1 MSLFRA
7 KEWWSWRVTTN
18 DGTPDE
24 VDGTA
29 GAVAVANIDNDP
41 AGKMKVVVGSL
52 SGILRIFL
60 PKGGPSGGSTVEDL
74 IVERNLQWPIL
85 QLLPGRFI
93 SGSSELFLAVLHP
106 YSLAVY
112 AVSAVKSGG
121 VAAYYD
127 IQQVAAHKFA
137 RPAYNMTSGAFGGD
151 RTSAGSEAICVQS
164 LDGVLQF
171 YLNGSFAFHRLLPQS
186 SFIIPGPLLYLSASD
201 RLITA
206 NSEMVLECYRY
217 SALASA
223 GDNVDVDPTL
233 MTGKRLTADWKA
245 KLGDHITW
253 LGAARFTQGANE
265 DVVALGDQTLFVVD
279 DKGRV
284 KSQRRLEYPC
294 TCAFVCPLLQVT
306 GEGDGVHQL
315 LIGTQTG
322 HILVLRERAL
332 VWCCLVGPS
341 PITAITVA
349 EFGDTMGMICSLD
362 DAGLLRVSYLATDPP
377 VASTMINTDSR
388 DCDYDQMEAE
398 HRQLLDA
405 IRRHHQEKEE
415 AGQPAEE
422 QLPPREVHVKV
433 HVPSTIDPPTS
444 VDELAFQPEQDDL
457 QGLFMQHDGLPQ
469 QITVEFEITNT
480 DVRGRAARG
489 LTLSVQPLSDAITT
503 LMPKIMSLPDVQPGG
518 PPTRASLTFY
528 ISTHILCSCRDVE
541 LVLTYTLGDT
551 LRCSTSSFELPLCF
565 MANPIP
571 PTNEANFKVAIGAT
585 AIPPTLGS
593 IFQDFLQG
601 ASAAGSHTA
610 PEGSVRNILSLRLAC
625 GKDVTI
631 LQSKT
636 SGRFCVQSTEFGPLW
651 VGLAELERRCKDYF
665 VEGDFQL
672 TYLDSLPLQDYFALV
687 DDHFSI
693 RHHLQGLR
701 LEVGKKS
708 LQYRDNQKQLL
719 TRLRDKQPTD
729 LNGMDELLEVTYGG
743 LIEVLDEIEDAR
755 AALRVLSGDLA
766 AATELMIGLMKWRF
780 DMGEEDTQ
788 HLRQVL
794 SSTALRPASDS
805 STTDFDLS
813 NETED
818 THLMSPTQGWH
829 ERTECAVGQ
838 LLKMATFTK
847 SGRDE
852 AFTTGQCRIPEDT
865 SGHQP
870 RNGSGG
876 CKSGRLKKLITRL
889 IDRLA
894 HGARP
899 TRRE

>member
-7 KEWWSWRVTTN
+7 KDWWSWRITTT

-24 VDGTA
+24 IDGTA

-52 SGILRIFL
+52 SGVLRIFL

-186 SFIIPGPLLYLSASD
+186 SFIIPGPLLYLPTSD

-233 MTGKRLTADWKA
+233 MTGKRLTTDWTA
-245 KLGDHITW
+245 NLGDHITW
-253 LGAARFTQGANE
+253 LGAARFTQGTNE

-294 TCAFVCPLLQVT
+294 TSAYVCPHLQPT
-306 GEGDGVHQL
+306 GKDDGVHQL

-349 EFGDTMGMICSLD
+349 EFGDTVGMICSLD
-362 DAGLLRVSYLATDPP
+362 DAGVLRVSYLGTDPP

-388 DCDYDQMEAE
+388 DLDYDQMEAE

-405 IRRHHQEKEE
+405 IRRHHQEEE
-415 AGQPAEE
+415 KAGQPAGE
-422 QLPPREVHVKV
+422 QLPPREVDVKV
-433 HVPSTIDPPTS
+433 HVPTTIDPPTS
-444 VDELAFQPEQDDL
+444 VDELAFQPDQDDL

-469 QITVEFEITNT
+469 QITVQFEITNT
-480 DVRGRAARG
+480 EARGRAAGG

-503 LMPKIMSLPDVQPGG
+503 LMPKIISLPDVQPGG
-518 PPTRASLTFY
+518 PPTRASLAFY
-528 ISTHILCSCRDVE
+528 ISAHVLCSSRDVE

-551 LRCSTSSFELPLCF
+551 LRCTTSSFELPLCF
-565 MANPIP
+565 VAHPIP
-571 PTNEANFKVAIGAT
+571 PTKEANFKVAIGAT

-593 IFQDFLQG
+593 IFQDFLKG
-601 ASAAGSHTA
+601 ASAAGSHNA

-743 LIEVLDEIEDAR
+743 LIEVLDEIVDAR

-788 HLRQVL
+788 HLRRVL
-794 SSTALRPASDS
+794 SSTALLSASDS
-805 STTDFDLS
+805 PTTDFDLS

-838 LLKMATFTK
+838 LLKTAAFTK

-865 SGHQP
+865 S
-870 RNGSGG
+870 
-876 CKSGRLKKLITRL
+876 RLKKLITRL

-899 TRRE
+899 TRKE